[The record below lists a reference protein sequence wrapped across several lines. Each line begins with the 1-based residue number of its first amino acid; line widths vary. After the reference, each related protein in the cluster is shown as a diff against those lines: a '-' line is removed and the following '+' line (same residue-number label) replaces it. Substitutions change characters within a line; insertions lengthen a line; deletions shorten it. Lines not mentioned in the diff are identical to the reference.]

1 MKEGKVF
8 KRILAIALVVVMTIT
23 MMPFGV
29 FAEGEE
35 TTTLDAGSSEVVTPG
50 EGETPAEPECAHIK
64 DVDSKYQNAK
74 SATCEENGMKAHYL
88 CKCGVKVQYPSI
100 DNPMVVT
107 DEYLKI
113 PATGH
118 TEETLEAV
126 ESTCSSTG
134 LTEGKKC
141 SVCGKILVAQT
152 VTDKKA
158 HTEETLAAVAPT
170 CTEEGK
176 TEGKKCSVCNEV
188 LVPQTP
194 VIATGHRYGTDGK
207 CTNAGCTETC
217 PHSGEKVTIPGT
229 PATCTNPGVSDGEK
243 CKDCGA
249 VTKIQ
254 TVIPALNH
262 PAESVETKDAVA
274 ATCLTA
280 GSTAGK
286 YCKLCEKWIEGN
298 ETISALGHDVAG
310 VAITKASETQHG
322 KLCKREGCGVY
333 VDLANHDYT
342 EIIASS
348 AATCVTE
355 GSETAKCACGA
366 TKTSVLP
373 KNENHDWGTWT
384 ETKAAT
390 CTDAGSRERSCKRN
404 GCTDKDV
411 EALAALGHTMT
422 KTAAKAATCK
432 EAGNIEYY
440 TCSVCTKLFK
450 DEAGN
455 VEVLAADTVI
465 AKGEHVYTKYEL
477 SADATCT
484 AHAKET
490 AKCDICKEATHTR
503 DIPATMVAHTFK
515 NYVSDNNATCVEDG
529 TMTATCEMC
538 KTQKDTKPEVGSKER
553 AEHTP
558 DKDGVRCTLCGKE
571 LVCVHTYS
579 TEKLITKVAK
589 CDEDGQK
596 AIVCSKC
603 QAHKPG
609 SEEVIPALGHK
620 WDEGT
625 VTTAPTCKEKGA
637 KLHKCENAGCDETKV
652 EEMAIVDH
660 DYQPVVTQPTCTEDG
675 YTTYTCSM
683 CKSHYVDDQVDAFG
697 HMFDTYYYDEGSAT
711 CYQDG
716 TKTATCSNGCGAK
729 NTVADPGS
737 KTDHEVTDFTVIKE
751 ATCLEEG
758 EQEAKCFYYDKCGY
772 SEIVPI
778 DALGHDI
785 PADFVTDKEPTCT
798 EKGSKSKKCTRCSET
813 VATEEI
819 PALGHAVN
827 TDYTVD
833 VAATCLEAGKQSKHC
848 ARCDYKEGETT
859 IPALGHDYQPAAG
872 TEATCLEG
880 GYAKF
885 TCTRC
890 ADTYEEANRPALGH
904 NFVYISDNNATCKED
919 GTESGKCSRCDATDT
934 RTQVG
939 SKLSHVLG
947 EPVVTPATTK
957 ADGVITKTC
966 TLCNDYNET
975 EEIAKIAGMKL
986 TYTVVA
992 YDGKYKRP
1000 GLTIT
1005 DANGTKLVKGE
1016 DYTLVLPTKEECS
1029 EIGTFTYTI
1038 NFMGNYKGK
1047 GTISYKVVP
1056 GKAAK
1061 LVAKTTRQSYITLK
1075 WSAVKGADGYRVYVK
1090 NSKGNW
1096 KKLAT
1101 VKGKN
1106 YYKVEDLKAGT
1117 EYEFAVKAYAKT
1129 DDGTVWATEYIEG
1142 AFKTLPGKTSKITYK
1157 SNKSAVK
1164 LTWKDVKG
1172 ADGYRVYVYNT
1183 KTKKYTTVATVKG
1196 KTSYTVKELKA
1207 GTTYKFAVKAYY
1219 KYDGAT
1225 VWSNQYTTINTKTAK

>member
-8 KRILAIALVVVMTIT
+8 KRILAVALVVVMTIT
-23 MMPFGV
+23 MVPFGV

-229 PATCTNPGVSDGEK
+229 PATCTKPGVSDGEK

-254 TVIPALNH
+254 TVISALNH

-274 ATCLTA
+274 ATCLTE

-298 ETISALGHDVAG
+298 EAIPALGHDVAG

-411 EALAALGHTMT
+411 EALA
-422 KTAAKAATCK
+422 
-432 EAGNIEYY
+432 
-440 TCSVCTKLFK
+440 
-450 DEAGN
+450 
-455 VEVLAADTVI
+455 
-465 AKGEHVYTKYEL
+465 
-477 SADATCT
+477 
-484 AHAKET
+484 
-490 AKCDICKEATHTR
+490 
-503 DIPATMVAHTFK
+503 
-515 NYVSDNNATCVEDG
+515 
-529 TMTATCEMC
+529 
-538 KTQKDTKPEVGSKER
+538 
-553 AEHTP
+553 
-558 DKDGVRCTLCGKE
+558 
-571 LVCVHTYS
+571 
-579 TEKLITKVAK
+579 
-589 CDEDGQK
+589 
-596 AIVCSKC
+596 
-603 QAHKPG
+603 
-609 SEEVIPALGHK
+609 ALGHK

-1164 LTWKDVKG
+1164 LTWKEVKG

>member
-8 KRILAIALVVVMTIT
+8 KRILAVALVVVMTIT
-23 MMPFGV
+23 MVPFGV
-29 FAEGEE
+29 FAEGEG
-35 TTTLDAGSSEVVTPG
+35 AVEVVCTH
-50 EGETPAEPECAHIK
+50 TDATKIK
-64 DVDSKYQNAK
+64 PVTKVN
-74 SATCEENGMKAHYL
+74 ATCTEAGKKAHYICEACNEVVMPEGEGYKTYTFDL
-88 CKCGVKVQYPSI
+88 TIPALGHDLVEVAAKDATCTEDGHTAYKDCSRCDYKEGYVVVDAGHTIVNHTAQAATCTAAGWAAYDTCSKCDYTTKV
-100 DNPMVVT
+100 
-107 DEYLKI
+107 EI

-118 TEETLEAV
+118 
-126 ESTCSSTG
+126 S
-134 LTEGKKC
+134 
-141 SVCGKILVAQT
+141 
-152 VTDKKA
+152 
-158 HTEETLAAVAPT
+158 
-170 CTEEGK
+170 
-176 TEGKKCSVCNEV
+176 
-188 LVPQTP
+188 
-194 VIATGHRYGTDGK
+194 YGTDGK
-207 CTNAGCTETC
+207 CENCTAVCPHTETYIVNGREPTCTE
-217 PHSGEKVTIPGT
+217 
-229 PATCTNPGVSDGEK
+229 PGVSEGK
-243 CKDCGA
+243 RCKACNKLVEGYGNID
-249 VTKIQ
+249 
-254 TVIPALNH
+254 ALNH
-262 PAESVETKDAVA
+262 PAENVKNVEATA
-274 ATCLTA
+274 ATCEND
-280 GSTAGK
+280 GYTAGK
-286 YCKLCEKWIEGN
+286 LCELCNTYIEGHVKIN
-298 ETISALGHDVAG
+298 ALGHTWSTGLVVKDD
-310 VAITKASETQHG
+310 KQHG
-322 KLCKREGCGVY
+322 KQCATCKEFKE
-333 VDLANHDYT
+333 LANHAYET
-342 EIIASS
+342 LVEKASAS
-348 AATCVTE
+348 CSKTGKEVY
-355 GSETAKCACGA
+355 KCACGDTKETILPIDENAHKWSAFTVIENA
-366 TKTSVLP
+366 TCLEKGSKKRVCEL
-373 KNENHDWGTWT
+373 NESHT
-384 ETKAAT
+384 ETV
-390 CTDAGSRERSCKRN
+390 EIP
-404 GCTDKDV
+404 V
-411 EALAALGHTMT
+411 EAHNGVA
-422 KTAAKAATCK
+422 TAAKAATCV
-432 EAGNIEYY
+432 EDGNTAYW
-440 TCSVCTKLFK
+440 TCTKCNKIFSDAECKIETKL
-450 DEAGN
+450 
-455 VEVLAADTVI
+455 ADTVI

-515 NYVSDNNATCVEDG
+515 NYVSDNNATCIKDG
-529 TMTATCEMC
+529 TMSATCEMC
-538 KTQKDTKPEVGSKER
+538 KIEKDTKDEVGSKER

-758 EQEAKCFYYDKCGY
+758 EQEAKCFYHDKCGY

-827 TDYTVD
+827 ADYTVD

-890 ADTYEEANRPALGH
+890 ADTYEEANSPALGH

-986 TYTVVA
+986 RYTVVA

-1038 NFMGNYKGK
+1038 NFMGNYEGED
-1047 GTISYKVVP
+1047 TISYKVVP

-1096 KKLAT
+1096 KTLAT

-1164 LTWKDVKG
+1164 LTWKEVKG

>member
-217 PHSGEKVTIPGT
+217 PHSGEKVTIPGS
-229 PATCTNPGVSDGEK
+229 PATCTKPGVSDGEK

-254 TVIPALNH
+254 TVISALNH

-274 ATCLTA
+274 ATCLTE

-298 ETISALGHDVAG
+298 EAIPALGHDVAG

-975 EEIAKIAGMKL
+975 EEIAKIAGVKL

-1164 LTWKDVKG
+1164 LTWKEVKG

>member
-8 KRILAIALVVVMTIT
+8 KRILAVALVVVMTIT
-23 MMPFGV
+23 MVPFGV
-29 FAEGEE
+29 FAEGE
-35 TTTLDAGSSEVVTPG
+35 TPCTHNTG
-50 EGETPAEPECAHIK
+50 EHTVIQRVEPTCTEDGHYRY
-64 DVDSKYQNAK
+64 YQ
-74 SATCEENGMKAHYL
+74 
-88 CKCGVKVQYPSI
+88 CKCGVYFNRRDEATEQLSEVI
-100 DNPMVVT
+100 T
-107 DEYLKI
+107 DPTTFGVI

-118 TEETLEAV
+118 TEIDVAAV
-126 ESTCSSTG
+126 PATCTQAG
-134 LTEGKKC
+134 TTAGKKC
-141 SVCGKILVAQT
+141 SVCNT
-152 VTDKKA
+152 VISGVEVDPAKG
-158 HTEETLAAVAPT
+158 HTVETLAAVAPT

-188 LVPQTP
+188 LVPQMP
-194 VIATGHRYGTDGK
+194 VTATGHSYGTDGK

-310 VAITKASETQHG
+310 VATTKASETQHG

-373 KNENHDWGTWT
+373 KNENHDWGAWR

-390 CTDAGSRERSCKRN
+390 CTAAGSRERSCKRD

-440 TCSVCTKLFK
+440 TCSKCDKKFADDKGVTPVTEAEIVVAKADHKFTDYK
-450 DEAGN
+450 YNNDESCEKNG
-455 VEVLAADTVI
+455 T
-465 AKGEHVYTKYEL
+465 
-477 SADATCT
+477 
-484 AHAKET
+484 ET
-490 AKCDICKEATHTR
+490 AKCDNCDETYTR
-503 DIPATMVAHTFK
+503 DKLGTMVAHTFK
-515 NYVSDNNATCVEDG
+515 NYVSDNNATCIKDG
-529 TMTATCEMC
+529 TKTATCEMC
-538 KTQKDTKPEVGSKER
+538 KKAKHTVEDKGSKDN
-553 AEHTP
+553 APHVP
-558 DKDGVRCTLCGKE
+558 DENGAYCTLCGKE
-571 LVCVHTYS
+571 LTCVHVYS
-579 TEKLITKVAK
+579 TEKLITKTPTCTEA
-589 CDEDGQK
+589 GQK

-603 QAHKPG
+603 QAHKPD

-848 ARCDYKEGETT
+848 ARCDYKEAETT

-890 ADTYEEANRPALGH
+890 ADTYEEANSPALGH

>member
-8 KRILAIALVVVMTIT
+8 KRILAVALVVVMTIT
-23 MMPFGV
+23 MVPFGV
-29 FAEGEE
+29 FATDAVEGG
-35 TTTLDAGSSEVVTPG
+35 TGDA
-50 EGETPAEPECAHIK
+50 PATECAHNTGYTTIAYK
-64 DVDSKYQNAK
+64 N
-74 SATCEENGMKAHYL
+74 ATCEAPGNLQYYQCNECKAYFNSHEGNQL
-88 CKCGVKVQYPSI
+88 NEEI
-100 DNPMVVT
+100 D
-107 DEYLKI
+107 
-113 PATGH
+113 PATKIIGKALGH
-118 TEETLEAV
+118 DFAD
-126 ESTCSSTG
+126 
-134 LTEGKKC
+134 
-141 SVCGKILVAQT
+141 A
-152 VTDKKA
+152 
-158 HTEETLAAVAPT
+158 T
-170 CTEEGK
+170 CTEPKKCRREGCGK
-176 TEGKKCSVCNEV
+176 TEGEALGHSFTNYVAKNDATCTADGTKVAKCDRCDE
-188 LVPQTP
+188 TDT
-194 VIATGHRYGTDGK
+194 IADVGSKLAHSFTNYTSDNNATCITDGTKTAK
-207 CTNAGCTETC
+207 CDNCDATDTKVDENSKVDHTWND
-217 PHSGEKVTIPGT
+217 GEITT
-229 PATCTNPGVSDGEK
+229 PATCRAMGVKTFKCTTIGCNETRTEDIAIDPTAHSWNAGEVTKNPTCNAKGEKTFKCTNGACKETKVEDVEIDANAHSWNDGEITTPATCKTVGVKTFTCANCNKTKTEDIPTIEHTWSKKNVKKDDNQHAKK
-243 CKDCGA
+243 CSFCNEFDTTTLENHIWKLYETT
-249 VTKIQ
+249 TKATCTTEGEGIYRC
-254 TVIPALNH
+254 TSCE
-262 PAESVETKDAVA
+262 AEKTDKIAAKEHSLTKTEAVA
-274 ATCLTA
+274 ATC
-280 GSTAGK
+280 
-286 YCKLCEKWIEGN
+286 
-298 ETISALGHDVAG
+298 
-310 VAITKASETQHG
+310 TKE
-322 KLCKREGCGVY
+322 
-333 VDLANHDYT
+333 
-342 EIIASS
+342 
-348 AATCVTE
+348 
-355 GSETAKCACGA
+355 
-366 TKTSVLP
+366 
-373 KNENHDWGTWT
+373 
-384 ETKAAT
+384 
-390 CTDAGSRERSCKRN
+390 
-404 GCTDKDV
+404 
-411 EALAALGHTMT
+411 
-422 KTAAKAATCK
+422 
-432 EAGNIEYY
+432 GNIEYY
-440 TCSVCTKLFK
+440 TCSKCDKKFADDKGVTPVTEAEIVVAKAAHKFTDYK
-450 DEAGN
+450 YNNDESCEKNG
-455 VEVLAADTVI
+455 T
-465 AKGEHVYTKYEL
+465 
-477 SADATCT
+477 
-484 AHAKET
+484 ET
-490 AKCDICKEATHTR
+490 AKCDNCDETYTR
-503 DIPATMVAHTFK
+503 DKLGTMVAHTFK
-515 NYVSDNNATCVEDG
+515 NYVSDNNATCIKDG
-529 TMTATCEMC
+529 TKTATCEMC
-538 KTQKDTKPEVGSKER
+538 KTAKHTVEDKGSKDN
-553 AEHTP
+553 APHVP
-558 DKDGVRCTLCGKE
+558 DENGAYCTLCGKE
-571 LVCVHTYS
+571 LTCVHVYS
-579 TEKLITKVAK
+579 TEKLITKTPTCTEA
-589 CDEDGQK
+589 GQK

-603 QAHKPG
+603 QAHKPD

-890 ADTYEEANRPALGH
+890 ADTYEEANSPALGH

-975 EEIAKIAGMKL
+975 EEIAKIAGVKL

-1164 LTWKDVKG
+1164 LTWKEVKG